1 MTARRIFVASTQIP
15 RQPVTR
21 EAFEEL
27 MQMRE
32 AISRAHPGE
41 VFGDSAEEIRQMREE
56 RTRHLA
62 EL

>member
-1 MTARRIFVASTQIP
+1 
-15 RQPVTR
+15 
-21 EAFEEL
+21 